1 MNESNLKVIAGGRV
15 IDPQANLDCKADVYI
30 ENGKV
35 KKIETGSLLAK
46 KDVKK
51 YKAGECI
58 WVEGFMVT
66 PGLIDIHVHLREP
79 GREDEETVVT
89 GAEAAA
95 AGGFTAICCMPNT
108 SPPIDNQETVQF
120 ILDRAANAPVKVFP
134 IAAVTKER
142 KGEQLS
148 EVGDLVNA
156 GAVAISDDG
165 SPVSSAV
172 VMKRALDYARMFD
185 IAVISH
191 AEDNSLSGGTHMNE
205 GYTSTTLGIKGN
217 PSISEEICI
226 TRDMLLA
233 DYTKSRLHIAHVS
246 TRGSVEL
253 LREGKRRNIAVTA
266 EVTPHHFTLTDDLIA
281 ERFDTNLK
289 MNPPLRTKADV
300 EGVIAGLQDGTIDC
314 IATDHAPH
322 SIEEKDVEFD
332 LAPNGIIGLETALG
346 LAVTHLVKPGLL
358 SWSDLIEKMSAN
370 PAKIMKLE
378 MGTLKKG
385 YPADITV
392 IDPER
397 SWQVNVKKFKSKS
410 RNSPYHGRRLTGRA
424 IMTIVDGKVVYQ
436 TV

>member
-1 MNESNLKVIAGGRV
+1 MNETQLKVIAGGRV
-15 IDPQANLDCKADVYI
+15 IDPQLNLDCKADVYI
-30 ENGKV
+30 EDGKI

-46 KDVKK
+46 KDIKK
-51 YKAGECI
+51 YNAGECVL
-58 WVEGFMVT
+58 VEGYIVT

-79 GREDEETVVT
+79 GREDEETIVT
-89 GAEAAA
+89 GAESAA

-108 SPPIDNQETVQF
+108 SPPIDNQETVKF
-120 ILDRAANAPVKVFP
+120 ILDRAADAPIKVFP
-134 IAAVTKER
+134 IATVTKDR
-142 KGEQLS
+142 KGEQIS

-165 SPVSSAV
+165 SSVESAA

-185 IAVISH
+185 IAVVSH
-191 AEDNSLSGGTHMNE
+191 AEDNSLSRGTHMNE
-205 GYTSTTLGIKGN
+205 GYTSTSLGIKGN

-253 LREGKRRNIAVTA
+253 IREGKRRNITVTA

-300 EGVIAGLQDGTIDC
+300 ERLIAGLQDGTIDC
-314 IATDHAPH
+314 IASDHAPH

-332 LAPNGIIGLETALG
+332 LAPNGIIGLETSLG

-358 SWSDLIEKMSAN
+358 TWSQLVEKMSAN
-370 PAKIMKLE
+370 PANVMKLE
-378 MGTLKKG
+378 AGTLKTG
-385 YPADITV
+385 YPADVTV
-392 IDPER
+392 IDPDR

-410 RNSPYHGRRLTGRA
+410 RNSPFHGRRLTGRA

>member
-1 MNESNLKVIAGGRV
+1 MNESSLKIIAGGRV
-15 IDPQANLDCKADVYI
+15 IDPQANLDCRADVYI

-58 WVEGFMVT
+58 WVEGFIVT

-120 ILDRAANAPVKVFP
+120 ILDRAAHTPVKVFP
-134 IAAVTKER
+134 IAAITKER

-148 EVGDLVNA
+148 EVGDLVSA

-172 VMKRALDYARMFD
+172 VMKRALDYARMFG
-185 IAVISH
+185 IAVVSH
-191 AEDNSLSGGTHMNE
+191 AEDNSLSDGTHMNE
-205 GYTSTTLGIKGN
+205 GYTSTSLGIKGN

-226 TRDMLLA
+226 ARDMLLA
-233 DYTKSRLHIAHVS
+233 DYTRSRLHIAHVS

-253 LREGKRRNIAVTA
+253 LREGKRSNIAVTA

-397 SWQVNVKKFKSKS
+397 SWQVNVKKFRSKS

-424 IMTIVDGKVVYQ
+424 IMTIVNGKVVYQ
-436 TV
+436 TM